1 MGTNKEPR
9 TGGNRERGRKQGGAM
24 NQLNSF
30 AQQCQLLLDYLRV
43 HGSCTTIEARQALD
57 IIHPAGRVLDLR
69 KAGEKIETVWTW
81 DVTEQG
87 KSHRVAKYL
96 LANGGTHD

>member
-1 MGTNKEPR
+1 MGKKERAFSGGTDQAQYNKGDEIQH
-9 TGGNRERGRKQGGAM
+9 K
-24 NQLNSF
+24 SF

-43 HGSCTTIEARQALD
+43 HGSCTTIEARKTLD

-69 KAGEKIETVWTW
+69 KMGEKVETVWTW

-87 KSHRVAKYL
+87 KPHRVANYL
-96 LANGGTHD
+96 LAGGGAHD